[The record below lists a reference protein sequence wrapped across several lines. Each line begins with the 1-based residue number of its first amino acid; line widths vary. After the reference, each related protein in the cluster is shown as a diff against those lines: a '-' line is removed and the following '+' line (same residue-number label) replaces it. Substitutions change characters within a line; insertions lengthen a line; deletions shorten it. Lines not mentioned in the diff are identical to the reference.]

1 MKFRKNVLL
10 HRRTQNFSENFI
22 FLFFKIF
29 CLVNPKQTGFKI
41 REKLGEKKFG
51 VLSVFEMDE
60 VKVLS
65 NKLGLLPE
73 KLPIFQYPLF
83 FGKCLP
89 EEVRAAKSTQNMG
102 SVIMRDIDIIYLL
115 SNTGAYGLV
124 NY

>member
-1 MKFRKNVLL
+1 M
-10 HRRTQNFSENFI
+10 
-22 FLFFKIF
+22 
-29 CLVNPKQTGFKI
+29 VNPKQTGLKI
-41 REKLGEKKFG
+41 REKLGGKKFG
-51 VLSVFEMDE
+51 VLSVFEIDE

-83 FGKCLP
+83 SKTVYP
-89 EEVRAAKSTQNMG
+89 RKSEPQKVHKNMG
-102 SVIMRDIDIIYLL
+102 SVIIRDIDIIYLL